1 MCISK
6 LSEFSCGHFETT
18 FLNGHCA
25 CPLRVGECHAGDAL
39 CPKNCGS
46 PVSPVAFRSML
57 GVASDRSQVLGERS
71 VERISHARVVL
82 TEGRHPAMGEARSAQ
97 HNTEETV
104 GVAQR
109 LSCPTCSSTCAP
121 SSVEDHPHSD
131 RATLTRA
138 QHSRNLRRAAAYDL
152 NNLHGSRVPTWM
164 TRISNAALG
173 RRGTLPAFP
182 YSLPGPLSLFA

>member
-25 CPLRVGECHAGDAL
+25 CPLLVGEYHAEDAL

-57 GVASDRSQVLGERS
+57 GVASDRSQVLGEWLEEWDPHR
-71 VERISHARVVL
+71 ELL
-82 TEGRHPAMGEARSAQ
+82 TASRHLALGEARSAQ
-97 HNTEETV
+97 HDTEETV

-121 SSVEDHPHSD
+121 SSIEDHPHSD
-131 RATLTRA
+131 SATLTRA
-138 QHSRNLRRAAAYDL
+138 QHSRNLRKAAAYAMNSL
-152 NNLHGSRVPTWM
+152 QGSRVPTCR
-164 TRISNAALG
+164 TRNCNAALG
-173 RRGTLPAFP
+173 RRGTLPTRP
-182 YSLPGPLSLFA
+182 HNLPGPVSLFA